1 MMGQR
6 RWRSRVPGVGPGAV
20 LPAVRLPR
28 RSWPALP
35 RPGCRPRGRGL
46 DIGDRR
52 GAAQA
57 GNPGGLPLLWCCGGS
72 ACLERGRGGLPADTR
87 AGRGATESVR
97 PPPPPVPRS
106 PERAPAAAARL
117 PSAVRPRRALRH
129 RGMLWDAVTWC
140 LISSGRLPPPR
151 SCWEAG
157 TGSGSEADSFCSA
170 PSSSPPPFFMSSCQL
185 GRAVQF
191 GSLGVGS
198 ELGGRWE
205 VGGRGGGA
213 PLEAKSWS

>member
-1 MMGQR
+1 M
-6 RWRSRVPGVGPGAV
+6 
-20 LPAVRLPR
+20 
-28 RSWPALP
+28 P
-35 RPGCRPRGRGL
+35 RPGCWPRGRGL

-57 GNPGGLPLLWCCGGS
+57 GSPGGLPLLWCCGGS
-72 ACLERGRGGLPADTR
+72 ACLERGRGGMPADTR
-87 AGRGATESVR
+87 AGQGGDRVGATS
-97 PPPPPVPRS
+97 PPPVPQS

-117 PSAVRPRRALRH
+117 ASLVRPRRALRR
-129 RGMLWDAVTWC
+129 RGMLRDAVTWC
-140 LISSGRLPPPR
+140 LISGGRLPPLR
-151 SCWEAG
+151 SCREAG
-157 TGSGSEADSFCSA
+157 TGSGSEADSFGSA

-205 VGGRGGGA
+205 VGGRGA

>member
-1 MMGQR
+1 MT
-6 RWRSRVPGVGPGAV
+6 PGAGR
-20 LPAVRLPR
+20 PAVRLPR

-35 RPGCRPRGRGL
+35 RPGCRPRGAGL
-46 DIGDRR
+46 TLGTGAERLRR
-52 GAAQA
+52 GARA
-57 GNPGGLPLLWCCGGS
+57 GCPCCGAAEGV
-72 ACLERGRGGLPADTR
+72 RVWRGGG
-87 AGRGATESVR
+87 AGCPLTPEPGMGATESVR
-97 PPPPPVPRS
+97 PPLPVPRF

-117 PSAVRPRRALRH
+117 AWLVRPRRALRR

-140 LISSGRLPPPR
+140 LISGGRLPPPR
-151 SCWEAG
+151 SCREAG
-157 TGSGSEADSFCSA
+157 TGSGSEADSFGSA

-205 VGGRGGGA
+205 VGGRGA
-213 PLEAKSWS
+213 LEAKSWA

>member
-1 MMGQR
+1 MTLGTGAER
-6 RWRSRVPGVGPGAV
+6 R
-20 LPAVRLPR
+20 
-28 RSWPALP
+28 
-35 RPGCRPRGRGL
+35 
-46 DIGDRR
+46 RR
-52 GAAQA
+52 GTGAGCPCCGAAEGVRVWRGGGA
-57 GNPGGLPLLWCCGGS
+57 GCPLTPEPGGGRPSRCDPL
-72 ACLERGRGGLPADTR
+72 
-87 AGRGATESVR
+87 
-97 PPPPPVPRS
+97 PPVPRS
-106 PERAPAAAARL
+106 PERATAAAARL
-117 PSAVRPRRALRH
+117 PSAVRPRRALRC

-151 SCWEAG
+151 SCREAG
-157 TGSGSEADSFCSA
+157 TGSGSEADSFGSA

-205 VGGRGGGA
+205 VGGRGA